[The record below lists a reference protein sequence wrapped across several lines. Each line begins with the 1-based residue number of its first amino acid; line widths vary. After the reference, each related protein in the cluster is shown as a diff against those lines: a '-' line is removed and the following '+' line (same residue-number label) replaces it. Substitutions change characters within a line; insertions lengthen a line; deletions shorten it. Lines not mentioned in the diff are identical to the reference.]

1 MGQAILACPV
11 LSSNFSLLANFI
23 SERVSCQELLAKD
36 SAKLAN
42 KMGDTLKPDLIDM
55 MSLYWL
61 EIKYSEEEA

>member
-1 MGQAILACPV
+1 MFACPV
-11 LSSNFSLLANFI
+11 HSSDFSLSTNFI
-23 SERVSCQELLAKD
+23 SERVSCQVLFIKD
-36 SAKLAN
+36 SAELAY